1 MIKIGITGGI
11 GSGKSVVATLLRLYG
26 IPVYIADEESKRL
39 TNSSPVIRRAL
50 VDLVGEAVYDA
61 DGKLDKPRLANFIF
75 GQPEHLARVNAIIHP
90 EVNRDFLDWSE
101 RQEKAF
107 CAIESAI
114 LFESG
119 FDRIVDVKLMV
130 LAPLEIRL
138 ERAIAR
144 DHASREAL
152 ERRIKSQMADE
163 EKASRSDYVIH
174 NDDRQALIPQVENFI
189 GWLKI
194 DPAGGKL
201 HRMAKEP

>member
-39 TNSSPVIRRAL
+39 TNSSPVIRRAR

-163 EKASRSDYVIH
+163 EKASRSDFVIH
-174 NDDRQALIPQVENFI
+174 NDGRQALIPQVENFI
-189 GWLKI
+189 GWLKNREN
-194 DPAGGKL
+194 AL
-201 HRMAKEP
+201 F

>member
-1 MIKIGITGGI
+1 MVKIGITGGI

-138 ERAIAR
+138 KRAIAR

-163 EKASRSDYVIH
+163 EKASRSDFVIH
-174 NDDRQALIPQVENFI
+174 NDGRQALIPQVENFI
-189 GWLKI
+189 GWLKNREN
-194 DPAGGKL
+194 AL
-201 HRMAKEP
+201 F

>member
-1 MIKIGITGGI
+1 MVKIGITGGI

-189 GWLKI
+189 GWLKNRENE
-194 DPAGGKL
+194 L
-201 HRMAKEP
+201 F

>member
-144 DHASREAL
+144 DHALREAL

-163 EKASRSDYVIH
+163 EKALRSDYVIH

-189 GWLKI
+189 GWLKNREN
-194 DPAGGKL
+194 AL
-201 HRMAKEP
+201 F

>member
-144 DHASREAL
+144 DHASCEAL

-163 EKASRSDYVIH
+163 EKASRSDFVIH
-174 NDDRQALIPQVENFI
+174 NDGRQALIPQVENFI
-189 GWLKI
+189 GWLKNREN
-194 DPAGGKL
+194 AL
-201 HRMAKEP
+201 F

>member
-61 DGKLDKPRLANFIF
+61 DGKLDKPRLANYIF

-174 NDDRQALIPQVENFI
+174 NDGRQALIPQVENFI
-189 GWLKI
+189 GWLKNREN
-194 DPAGGKL
+194 AL
-201 HRMAKEP
+201 F

>member
-50 VDLVGEAVYDA
+50 VDLVGEAVYGA

-189 GWLKI
+189 GWLKNREN
-194 DPAGGKL
+194 AL
-201 HRMAKEP
+201 F

>member
-163 EKASRSDYVIH
+163 EKASRSDFVIH
-174 NDDRQALIPQVENFI
+174 NDGRQALIPQVENFI
-189 GWLKI
+189 EWLKNREN
-194 DPAGGKL
+194 AL
-201 HRMAKEP
+201 F

>member
-39 TNSSPVIRRAL
+39 TNSSRVIRRAL

-75 GQPEHLARVNAIIHP
+75 GQPDHLARVNAIIHP

-189 GWLKI
+189 GWLKNREN
-194 DPAGGKL
+194 AL
-201 HRMAKEP
+201 F

>member
-130 LAPLEIRL
+130 LTPLEIRL

-189 GWLKI
+189 GWLKNREN
-194 DPAGGKL
+194 AL
-201 HRMAKEP
+201 F

>member
-90 EVNRDFLDWSE
+90 EVNRDFLDWCE

-163 EKASRSDYVIH
+163 EKASRSDFVIH
-174 NDDRQALIPQVENFI
+174 NDGRQALIPQVENFI
-189 GWLKI
+189 GWLKNREN
-194 DPAGGKL
+194 AL
-201 HRMAKEP
+201 F

>member
-75 GQPEHLARVNAIIHP
+75 GQPDHLARVNAIIHP

-144 DHASREAL
+144 DHALREAL

-163 EKASRSDYVIH
+163 EKALRSDYVIH

-189 GWLKI
+189 GWLKNREN
-194 DPAGGKL
+194 AL
-201 HRMAKEP
+201 F

>member
-1 MIKIGITGGI
+1 MSVMVKIGITGGI

-163 EKASRSDYVIH
+163 EKALRSDYVIH

-189 GWLKI
+189 GWLKNREN
-194 DPAGGKL
+194 AL
-201 HRMAKEP
+201 F

>member
-1 MIKIGITGGI
+1 MVKIGITGGI

-163 EKASRSDYVIH
+163 EKASRSDFVIH
-174 NDDRQALIPQVENFI
+174 NDGRQALIPQVENFI
-189 GWLKI
+189 GWLKNRES
-194 DPAGGKL
+194 AL
-201 HRMAKEP
+201 F

>member
-1 MIKIGITGGI
+1 MVKIGITGGI

-163 EKASRSDYVIH
+163 EKASRSDFVIH
-174 NDDRQALIPQVENFI
+174 NDGRQALIPQVENFI
-189 GWLKI
+189 EWLKNRE
-194 DPAGGKL
+194 DSL
-201 HRMAKEP
+201 F

>member
-189 GWLKI
+189 GWLKNCEN
-194 DPAGGKL
+194 AL
-201 HRMAKEP
+201 F

>member
-11 GSGKSVVATLLRLYG
+11 GSGKSVVATLFRLYG

-119 FDRIVDVKLMV
+119 FDRIVDLKLMV

-163 EKASRSDYVIH
+163 EKASRSDFVIH
-174 NDDRQALIPQVENFI
+174 NDGRQALIPQVENFI
-189 GWLKI
+189 GWLKNREN
-194 DPAGGKL
+194 AL
-201 HRMAKEP
+201 F

>member
-1 MIKIGITGGI
+1 MVKIGITGGI

-163 EKASRSDYVIH
+163 EKALRSDYVIH

-189 GWLKI
+189 GWLKNREN
-194 DPAGGKL
+194 AL
-201 HRMAKEP
+201 F

>member
-1 MIKIGITGGI
+1 MRVMVKIGITGGI

-163 EKASRSDYVIH
+163 EKASRSDFVIH
-174 NDDRQALIPQVENFI
+174 NDGRQALIPQVENFI
-189 GWLKI
+189 GWLKNRE
-194 DPAGGKL
+194 DSL
-201 HRMAKEP
+201 F

>member
-1 MIKIGITGGI
+1 MVKIGITGGI

-61 DGKLDKPRLANFIF
+61 DGKLDKLRLANFIF

-189 GWLKI
+189 GWLKNREN
-194 DPAGGKL
+194 AL
-201 HRMAKEP
+201 F

>member
-152 ERRIKSQMADE
+152 ERRIKSQLADE
-163 EKASRSDYVIH
+163 EKASRSDFVIH
-174 NDDRQALIPQVENFI
+174 NDGRQALIPQVENFI
-189 GWLKI
+189 GWLKNREN
-194 DPAGGKL
+194 AL
-201 HRMAKEP
+201 F

>member
-1 MIKIGITGGI
+1 MVKIGITGGI

-39 TNSSPVIRRAL
+39 TNSSPVIRQAL

-189 GWLKI
+189 GWLKNREN
-194 DPAGGKL
+194 AL
-201 HRMAKEP
+201 F

>member
-39 TNSSPVIRRAL
+39 TSSSPVIRRAL
-50 VDLVGEAVYDA
+50 VDLVGESVYGA
-61 DGKLDKPRLANFIF
+61 DGQLDKPRLANFIF
-75 GQPEHLARVNAIIHP
+75 GHPARLARVNAIIHP
-90 EVNRDFLDWSE
+90 EVNRDFLAWCE

-119 FDRIVDVKLMV
+119 FDRIVDVRLMV
-130 LAPLEIRL
+130 LAPLEVRL
-138 ERAIAR
+138 RRAIAR
-144 DHASREAL
+144 DQASREAL

-163 EKASRSDYVIH
+163 EKARRSDYVIR

-189 GWLKI
+189 GWLKERE
-194 DPAGGKL
+194 DAL
-201 HRMAKEP
+201 F

>member
-39 TNSSPVIRRAL
+39 TNSSSVIRRAL

-174 NDDRQALIPQVENFI
+174 NDGRQALIPQVENFI
-189 GWLKI
+189 GWLKNREN
-194 DPAGGKL
+194 AL
-201 HRMAKEP
+201 F

>member
-174 NDDRQALIPQVENFI
+174 NDDRQALILIPQVENFI
-189 GWLKI
+189 GWLKNREN
-194 DPAGGKL
+194 AL
-201 HRMAKEP
+201 F

>member
-1 MIKIGITGGI
+1 MVKIGITGGI

-163 EKASRSDYVIH
+163 EKALRSDYVIH

-189 GWLKI
+189 GWLKNRE
-194 DPAGGKL
+194 DSL
-201 HRMAKEP
+201 F

>member
-61 DGKLDKPRLANFIF
+61 DGKLDKLRLANFIF

-163 EKASRSDYVIH
+163 EKASRSDFVIH
-174 NDDRQALIPQVENFI
+174 NDGWQALIPQVENFI
-189 GWLKI
+189 GWLKNREN
-194 DPAGGKL
+194 AL
-201 HRMAKEP
+201 F

>member
-174 NDDRQALIPQVENFI
+174 NDDCQALIPQVENFI
-189 GWLKI
+189 GWLKNREN
-194 DPAGGKL
+194 AL
-201 HRMAKEP
+201 F

>member
-1 MIKIGITGGI
+1 MSVMVKIGITGGI

-163 EKASRSDYVIH
+163 EKASRSDFVIH
-174 NDDRQALIPQVENFI
+174 NDGRQALIPQVENFI
-189 GWLKI
+189 GWLKNREN
-194 DPAGGKL
+194 AL
-201 HRMAKEP
+201 F

>member
-163 EKASRSDYVIH
+163 EKASRSDFVIH
-174 NDDRQALIPQVENFI
+174 NDGRQALIPQVENFI
-189 GWLKI
+189 GWLKNREN
-194 DPAGGKL
+194 AL
-201 HRMAKEP
+201 F

>member
-1 MIKIGITGGI
+1 MSVMVKIGITGGI

-61 DGKLDKPRLANFIF
+61 DGKLDKLRLANFIF

-189 GWLKI
+189 GWLKNREN
-194 DPAGGKL
+194 AL
-201 HRMAKEP
+201 F

>member
-1 MIKIGITGGI
+1 MVKIGITGGI

-119 FDRIVDVKLMV
+119 FDRIADVKLMV

-163 EKASRSDYVIH
+163 EKASRSDFVIH
-174 NDDRQALIPQVENFI
+174 NDGRQALIPQVENFI
-189 GWLKI
+189 GWLKNREN
-194 DPAGGKL
+194 AL
-201 HRMAKEP
+201 F

>member
-61 DGKLDKPRLANFIF
+61 DGKLDKLRLANFIF

-163 EKASRSDYVIH
+163 EKASRSDFVIH
-174 NDDRQALIPQVENFI
+174 NDGRQALIPQVENFI
-189 GWLKI
+189 GWLKNREN
-194 DPAGGKL
+194 AL
-201 HRMAKEP
+201 F

>member
-1 MIKIGITGGI
+1 MVKIGITGGI

-119 FDRIVDVKLMV
+119 FDRIVDLKLMV

-163 EKASRSDYVIH
+163 EKASRSDFVIH
-174 NDDRQALIPQVENFI
+174 NDGRQALIPQVENFI
-189 GWLKI
+189 GWLKNREN
-194 DPAGGKL
+194 AL
-201 HRMAKEP
+201 F

>member
-114 LFESG
+114 LFESDCRCETDG
-119 FDRIVDVKLMV
+119 PG
-130 LAPLEIRL
+130 A
-138 ERAIAR
+138 AR
-144 DHASREAL
+144 DTPGKGDR
-152 ERRIKSQMADE
+152 
-163 EKASRSDYVIH
+163 SRSCL
-174 NDDRQALIPQVENFI
+174 A
-189 GWLKI
+189 
-194 DPAGGKL
+194 
-201 HRMAKEP
+201 

>member
-1 MIKIGITGGI
+1 MRVMVKIGITGGI

-163 EKASRSDYVIH
+163 EKASRSDFVIH
-174 NDDRQALIPQVENFI
+174 NDGRQALIPQVENFI
-189 GWLKI
+189 GWLKNREN
-194 DPAGGKL
+194 AL
-201 HRMAKEP
+201 F

>member
-61 DGKLDKPRLANFIF
+61 DGKLDKLRLANFIF

-130 LAPLEIRL
+130 LTPLEIRL

-189 GWLKI
+189 GWLKNREN
-194 DPAGGKL
+194 AL
-201 HRMAKEP
+201 F